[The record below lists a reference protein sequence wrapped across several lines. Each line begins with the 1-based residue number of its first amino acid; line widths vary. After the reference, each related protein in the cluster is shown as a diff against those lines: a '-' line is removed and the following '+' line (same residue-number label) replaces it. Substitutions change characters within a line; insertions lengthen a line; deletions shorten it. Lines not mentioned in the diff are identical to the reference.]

1 MRRRGGSASVSH
13 PFWRDPAPGDTLRG
27 DGFETADDDERAG
40 PRGRDRC
47 AGERGHLSLQARGWD
62 AALHEHSGAR
72 SRLSARGAREQ
83 EVEACGRQQAEI
95 ERVERRPFEDPTRH
109 SRYNGLIDEA
119 AQLYELPE
127 SFIRAIMHVESNFN
141 PTVVSRAG
149 AMGLMQLMPQT
160 AQSMGVSDP
169 FDVRQNIL
177 GGARY
182 LRILAN
188 RFKGDLVLTVAAY
201 NAGEGAVEKYDGIP
215 PYKETQRYV
224 RRVLKHYYTYRGDS
238 AP

>member
-1 MRRRGGSASVSH
+1 VVRGSKKSKHAAGSKHRSSASS
-13 PFWRDPAPGDTLRG
+13 
-27 DGFETADDDERAG
+27 AD
-40 PRGRDRC
+40 
-47 AGERGHLSLQARGWD
+47 
-62 AALHEHSGAR
+62 R
-72 SRLSARGAREQ
+72 SK
-83 EVEACGRQQAEI
+83 
-95 ERVERRPFEDPTRH
+95 DPTRH
-109 SRYNGLIDEA
+109 TRYNGLIDEA
-119 AQLYELPE
+119 AHLYELPE

>member
-1 MRRRGGSASVSH
+1 MARRMLAMLGVACLLTGVTASARADIFRCKRSDGTLHYTNIRQPGRRCQLVVRGSKKSKAKTSSKS
-13 PFWRDPAPGDTLRG
+13 R
-27 DGFETADDDERAG
+27 
-40 PRGRDRC
+40 
-47 AGERGHLSLQARGWD
+47 S
-62 AALHEHSGAR
+62 AR
-72 SRLSARGAREQ
+72 SKSTSYSSKDVARY
-83 EVEACGRQQAEI
+83 
-95 ERVERRPFEDPTRH
+95 RRYD
-109 SRYNGLIDEA
+109 GLIGEA
-119 AQLYELPE
+119 SRLYQLPE
-127 SFIRAIMHVESNFN
+127 PFIRAIMRVESDFN

-149 AMGLMQLMPQT
+149 AMGLMQLMPKT
-160 AQSMGVSDP
+160 AVSMGVADP

-201 NAGEGAVEKYDGIP
+201 NAGEIAVQKYNGIP

-224 RRVLKHYYTYRGDS
+224 RRVLKHYYAYRSGS